1 MHLSLTLNFLKKLA
15 KNNNKE
21 WFDKNRSTYEEV
33 KLEVKVLVKEVV
45 QAIGQFDPSI
55 SNLEPKDCM
64 FRINRDVRFS
74 KNKSPYKTNM
84 GFMIA
89 PGGKKSLKSCYYVH
103 IEPGNCFLAGGIH
116 MPMPEQLKLIRQEI
130 DYNGDALKTIFKSKS
145 FKKYFFDFDQDMKL
159 VRLPKDYVEPHT
171 YSDWLK
177 LKSYT
182 VTMPF
187 EETVLTDSKTIEKIS
202 KPFKEMYALNQF
214 LNAALD

>member
-21 WFDKNRSTYEEV
+21 WFDKNRPTYEEV
-33 KLEVKVLVKEVV
+33 KLEVKSLVKEVV
-45 QAIGQFDPSI
+45 EAIAEFDTSI
-55 SNLEPKDCM
+55 ANLEPKDCM

-116 MPMPEQLKLIRQEI
+116 MPSPEQLKAIRQEI
-130 DYNGDALKTIFKSKS
+130 DYNGDALKNIFKSKP
-145 FKKYFFDFDQDMKL
+145 FKKYFSK
-159 VRLPKDYVEPHT
+159 VLP
-171 YSDWLK
+171 
-177 LKSYT
+177 
-182 VTMPF
+182 
-187 EETVLTDSKTIEKIS
+187 
-202 KPFKEMYALNQF
+202 
-214 LNAALD
+214 

>member
-1 MHLSLTLNFLKKLA
+1 MQLSLTLNFLKKLA

-21 WFDKNRSTYEEV
+21 WFDKNRPTYEEA
-33 KLEVKVLVKEVV
+33 KLEVISLVKEVV
-45 QAIGQFDPSI
+45 ESIAQFDPSI
-55 SNLEPKDCM
+55 ANLEPKDCM

-116 MPMPEQLKLIRQEI
+116 MPSPEQLKAIRQEI
-130 DYNGDALKTIFKSKS
+130 DYNGDSLKNIFKSKP
-145 FKKYFFDFDQDMKL
+145 FKKYFLDFDQDMKL
-159 VRLPKDYVEPHT
+159 VRVPKDYVETHA
-171 YSDWLK
+171 YADWLK
-177 LKSYT
+177 LKSFT

-187 EETVLTDSKTIEKIS
+187 EESILTDSKTIEKIS